1 MQILPKTF
9 LILLNLLP
17 ILWITNAEL
26 FTALVEMEELLDTEA
41 VLINNLDQY
50 IRKQEDKLVFLNK
63 KLDEYKTEHNKA
75 KSDIVSYLSN
85 PVSAYLLTK
94 RLTSDWKEVENVMTY
109 DVGEGK

>member
-1 MQILPKTF
+1 MHILPKTF
-9 LILLNLLP
+9 FILLNLLP

-63 KLDEYKTEHNKA
+63 
-75 KSDIVSYLSN
+75 
-85 PVSAYLLTK
+85 
-94 RLTSDWKEVENVMTY
+94 
-109 DVGEGK
+109 

>member
-9 LILLNLLP
+9 YILLNLLP

-63 KLDEYKTEHNKA
+63 
-75 KSDIVSYLSN
+75 
-85 PVSAYLLTK
+85 
-94 RLTSDWKEVENVMTY
+94 
-109 DVGEGK
+109 